1 MLKYPK
7 WLGLSM
13 IVCVLVVTSA
23 VTQAQQPAK
32 MARVGILFIGGR
44 DQPHLEAFKQ
54 GLRERGYTEGQN
66 IVLDYRYA
74 EGKQDRLSSLAA
86 ELVQLKVDVIVTTSG
101 NSARAAAEATKTIP
115 IVLTTGADPVKSG
128 LAESLAK
135 PGGNITGL
143 SIIEEDLS
151 GKRVEILKEMFPKMT
166 RLAFLWH
173 PLAVSYSVAT
183 TSGNLSYDEV
193 EKITKTIGVQFLP
206 YKVLSLAEIEKAFA
220 DMPKVRPHALLVVQ
234 SPLMTLNSK
243 KIVELALKQRLP
255 AMYPSRQFA
264 EEGGLMA
271 YGPLIGDLYRR
282 AATYVDK
289 ILRGAKPADLPVEQP
304 TKFELI
310 INLKTAKEI
319 GIMIPPNVLT
329 RADKVIR

>member
-1 MLKYPK
+1 MSRKNV
-7 WLGLSM
+7 WLALCALLLA
-13 IVCVLVVTSA
+13 ICFSA
-23 VTQAQQPAK
+23 EAQQPTK
-32 MARVGILFIGGR
+32 ILRVGILFIGGR

-54 GLRERGYTEGQN
+54 GLRERGYTEGKN

-74 EGKQDRLSSLAA
+74 EGKLDRLPSLAA

-101 NSARAAAEATKTIP
+101 NSAKAASEATKTIP

-135 PGGNITGL
+135 PGGNVTGL

-151 GKRVEILKEMFPKMT
+151 GKRVDILKETFPKMT
-166 RLAFLWH
+166 RMAYLWH
-173 PLAVSYSVAT
+173 PLAVSYSAADT
-183 TSGNLSYDEV
+183 TSGNPSYDQAEKATKTAGVQLLSY
-193 EKITKTIGVQFLP
+193 
-206 YKVLSLAEIEKAFA
+206 KVRTLAEIEKAFA
-220 DMPKVRPHALLVVQ
+220 DMPKVRPDALLVLQ

-243 KIVELALKQRLP
+243 KIVELALKQRLLG
-255 AMYPSRQFA
+255 MYPTLQFA

-289 ILRGAKPADLPVEQP
+289 ILKGAKPADLPVEQP
-304 TKFELI
+304 MKFEFVV
-310 INLKTAKEI
+310 NLKTAKQI
-319 GIMIPPNVLT
+319 GLTIPPNVLA
-329 RADKVIR
+329 RADKVIK

>member
-1 MLKYPK
+1 MKKAAAP
-7 WLGLSM
+7 SIVVAM
-13 IVCVLVVTSA
+13 ILLALA
-23 VTQAQQPAK
+23 VKAEAQQTGKIP
-32 MARVGILFIGGR
+32 RVGILFIGSR

-54 GLRERGYTEGQN
+54 GLRERGYTEGKN

-74 EGKQDRLSSLAA
+74 EGKLDRLPSLAA

-101 NSARAAAEATKTIP
+101 NSAKAASEATKTIP

-135 PGGNITGL
+135 PGGNVTGL

-151 GKRVEILKEMFPKMT
+151 GKRVDILKETFPKMT
-166 RLAFLWH
+166 RMAYLWH
-173 PLAVSYSVAT
+173 PLAVSYSAADT
-183 TSGNLSYDEV
+183 TSGNPSYDQVEKATKTAGVQLLSY
-193 EKITKTIGVQFLP
+193 
-206 YKVLSLAEIEKAFA
+206 KVRTLAEIERAFA
-220 DMPKVRPHALLVVQ
+220 DMPKVRPDALLVLQ

-255 AMYPSRQFA
+255 GMYPTRQFA

-289 ILRGAKPADLPVEQP
+289 ILKGTKPSDLPVEQP
-304 TKFELI
+304 TKFEFV
-310 INLKTAKEI
+310 INLKAAKQI
-319 GIMIPPNVLT
+319 GLTIPPNVLA